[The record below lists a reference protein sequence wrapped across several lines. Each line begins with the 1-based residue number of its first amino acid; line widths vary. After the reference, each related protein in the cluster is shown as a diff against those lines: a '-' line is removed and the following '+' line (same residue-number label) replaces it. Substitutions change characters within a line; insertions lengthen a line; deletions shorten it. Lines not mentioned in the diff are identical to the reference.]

1 MKSELNPELSNLY
14 LTSWKKKDYV
24 FDSQL
29 NKGGKTTWNVFL
41 QISNLFLEGAALRP
55 EFHPGFKP
63 SMLSVI
69 PNFRF
74 IRPRGPSGNLK
85 KISSIL
91 QTKWILILSFKKDMF
106 MYVHVQVETMF

>member
-1 MKSELNPELSNLY
+1 
-14 LTSWKKKDYV
+14 
-24 FDSQL
+24 
-29 NKGGKTTWNVFL
+29 
-41 QISNLFLEGAALRP
+41 
-55 EFHPGFKP
+55 
-63 SMLSVI
+63 MLSVI

-85 KISSIL
+85 ISSIF